1 LFLGWEFK
9 PHPKNLALLSQLYER
24 ETRPHCAAVNCQ
36 LSTVNCLKSLINR
49 QLTILFCTIAIAL
62 SGCVKYDTGVNFASL
77 NYGEIVQH
85 IQMSEQLN
93 SFSHQAVTAWLASIE
108 RRAVGVQGRLQR
120 LTDCEFQVT
129 IPFNNTQ
136 ELVTKIDRYFN
147 PALVKPQA
155 NLSSPIP
162 STSKLNSQ
170 MQIEQSNLLLAV
182 RNHLIYD
189 LDLRTL
195 SIATDPKI
203 AVAAN
208 NPIDLEFS
216 LQSPWSI
223 KNVSTSNVAKIAAK
237 SDRHIIWQLQPG
249 ALNHIEAIFWLP
261 NPLGIGALVIIIFS
275 IAGYYF
281 KYRQLTW

>member
-1 LFLGWEFK
+1 MNIKIDRHKFIK
-9 PHPKNLALLSQLYER
+9 
-24 ETRPHCAAVNCQ
+24 
-36 LSTVNCLKSLINR
+36 STDGTGSRLRLWLKSLINR

-62 SGCVKYDTGVNFASL
+62 SGCVKYDTGVNFESL
-77 NYGEIVQH
+77 NYGEIVEH

-93 SFSHQAVTAWLASIE
+93 SFTHQAVTAWLASIE
-108 RRAVGVQGRLQR
+108 QRAIGAQGQLQR
-120 LTDCEFQVT
+120 LKDREYQVT

-147 PALVKPQA
+147 LAPVNPRSS
-155 NLSSPIP
+155 LSSPVPI
-162 STSKLNSQ
+162 TSKLNSQ

-182 RNHLIYD
+182 KNHLIYD
-189 LDLRTL
+189 IDLRTL
-195 SIATDPKI
+195 TIANVPKI

-223 KNVSTSNVAKIAAK
+223 KNGNTRNVANIQAK
-237 SDRHIIWQLQPG
+237 DDRHITWQLQPG

-261 NPLGIGALVIIIFS
+261 NPLGIGAIVIVLVS